1 MGKDK
6 SVKNNQCYVIMPIS
20 DPKEYESG
28 HFRRVYEDI
37 FIPAIE
43 AAGFIPKRADDDK
56 SSSMIQISIVKDI
69 IESPMAICDLS
80 TRNPNVLFELG
91 IRQAFDLPVVLVQ
104 EMDTPRIFDISTIN
118 TIDYRKTLGYREVI
132 EDRDKIKSAII
143 ETKDNTKG
151 VNSIIRLLG
160 IESAKT
166 KANIDENALLY
177 TISNQIQGVMNKLEN
192 VEMSRNSN
200 PQNSDGKL
208 DEKLNEYYR
217 GAYLDAEIKF
227 FGILNNYKSIQTEK
241 DAKKMIEDIKSLSNS
256 YSSNPFVP
264 AGVPEER
271 KNTLETIEQI
281 LLGI

>member
-132 EDRDKIKSAII
+132 EDRDKK
-143 ETKDNTKG
+143 TVT
-151 VNSIIRLLG
+151 IR
-160 IESAKT
+160 
-166 KANIDENALLY
+166 IDH
-177 TISNQIQGVMNKLEN
+177 
-192 VEMSRNSN
+192 
-200 PQNSDGKL
+200 
-208 DEKLNEYYR
+208 
-217 GAYLDAEIKF
+217 AYLQAIEINPNHIIIDDVKESLLAR
-227 FGILNNYKSIQTEK
+227 G
-241 DAKKMIEDIKSLSNS
+241 DIKLTVADYNAIERDLRSRWEEKFDTAANGQAADALALKMVKEVYEPVVKAVDRR
-256 YSSNPFVP
+256 YSVIVQF
-264 AGVPEER
+264 
-271 KNTLETIEQI
+271 K
-281 LLGI
+281 